1 MALKGVEKAA
11 LLLLAVSEETAG
23 KVFAGLEEDEIKEL
37 SQVMASLGTVDSE
50 VLEKLVKEFY
60 SEINV
65 ATSFVGNMRNTE
77 KLLRK
82 VMGQERVEVIL
93 EEIRGPAGKNI
104 WDKMANINEE
114 ILVNYLKNEYPQTA
128 ALILSRLDPKQSAK
142 VLSLFSEDFAFEVM
156 KRMLTMDSVK
166 KEVLE
171 RVEKTLRS
179 EFISTLTKTQK
190 YDNNQIMAEIFNS
203 FDRNSESKFMEMLED
218 YDNEMA
224 DNVKGLMFVFND
236 IRKLDAPSIQSVLKL
251 ADKNKLALALKGA
264 NEDIRK
270 LFLDNMSQRAAKILA
285 EEIESMG
292 PVKLKDVDEAQA
304 EIINIIKELMAKG
317 DIEISEGGE
326 NDQIIY

>member
-203 FDRNSESKFMEMLED
+203 FDRNSEAKFMEMLED